1 MAERPISQG
10 PGQLSRQ
17 VTQIPEMGAGFT
29 RVLVKV
35 AGLRLGLL
43 KVMLILLF
51 CCHFIKMTLFSV
63 INLTNLLFSSHF

>member
-17 VTQIPEMGAGFT
+17 VTQIPELGAGFT
-29 RVLVKV
+29 RFLVKV

-43 KVMLILLF
+43 RLMVSCPPLVYGPGWTAAADFL
-51 CCHFIKMTLFSV
+51 V
-63 INLTNLLFSSHF
+63 

>member
-17 VTQIPEMGAGFT
+17 VTQMPEPGDGFT
-29 RVLVKV
+29 RFLVKV

-43 KVMLILLF
+43 RLMV
-51 CCHFIKMTLFSV
+51 FSPPWDYRPGRAAAA
-63 INLTNLLFSSHF
+63 